1 MKRQWLISCF
11 TCVFGLTV
19 FSHAQ
24 AVPTATKSG
33 TLQLGIGG
41 SIISPDYS
49 QYKPKAISIYTD
61 FDFRRHI
68 GIEGEIHYDLTK
80 PSGVGESTYLVGP
93 RLFMTRSIFTP
104 YAKALIGMGT
114 ISYQLPPK
122 PNYSEN
128 YMAYAFGG
136 GVDIRVTHYLNVRA
150 IDFEL
155 QKWPG
160 FTPHTLSPYVT
171 TIGVAYSFP

>member
-1 MKRQWLISCF
+1 M
-11 TCVFGLTV
+11 FGLTV

-41 SIISPDYS
+41 SIVSPDYGQLKS
-49 QYKPKAISIYTD
+49 KAITIYSD

-68 GIEGEIHYDLTK
+68 GVEGEIHYGLTK
-80 PSGVGESTYLVGP
+80 PSGIGESTYLVGP
-93 RLFMTRSIFTP
+93 RLYTTRSIFTP
-104 YAKALIGMGT
+104 YAKVLLGMGS
-114 ISYQLPPK
+114 ISYQIPLK
-122 PNYSEN
+122 PNYSET
-128 YMAYAFGG
+128 YLAYAFGG
-136 GVDIRVTHYLNVRA
+136 GLDIKVTRFLNVRA

-160 FTPHTLSPYVT
+160 FTPNTLSPYVT